1 MPFHRADSGATPE
14 RSRRALSKITA
25 TARPWGAWG
34 ATVSTCSATDP
45 LAAELGARTG
55 AAVETMEGAAIGL
68 ACAAAGVPW
77 AQLRAVS
84 NLTGD
89 RARAGWDLARAVGA
103 LHGAI
108 RAVLAT
114 PGAPVT
120 QG

>member
-1 MPFHRADSGATPE
+1 MREPPSCCAAAAAARCLLGAPIV
-14 RSRRALSKITA
+14 R
-25 TARPWGAWG
+25 G
-34 ATVSTCSATDP
+34 ATVSTCSATDV
-45 LAAELGARTG
+45 LATELATRTG

-89 RARAGWDLARAVGA
+89 RAKANWDFDRALAA
-103 LHGAI
+103 LHQAI
-108 RAVLAT
+108 RVILAAAGPT
-114 PGAPVT
+114 PA